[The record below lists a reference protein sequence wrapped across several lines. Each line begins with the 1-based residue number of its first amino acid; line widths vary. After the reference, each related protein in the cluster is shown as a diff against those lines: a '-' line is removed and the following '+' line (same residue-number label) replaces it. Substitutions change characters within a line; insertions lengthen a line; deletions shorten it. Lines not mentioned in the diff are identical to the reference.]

1 MSIQKNFKLTDDMFK
16 KYNELK
22 SKLQIASVIDFF
34 MKMLNSLE
42 NNNEECKELQQ
53 QNQRL
58 LIEIGR
64 LQALLQVQQ
73 QQQQQTLPK
82 QNMFQKLL
90 SIVKK

>member
-22 SKLQIASVIDFF
+22 SKLQIASDIDFF

>member
-1 MSIQKNFKLTDDMFK
+1 MSIQKNFKLTNDMFK

-22 SKLQIASVIDFF
+22 SKLQITSDIDFF

-58 LIEIGR
+58 LIEVGR

-73 QQQQQTLPK
+73 QQIFPK
-82 QNMFQKLL
+82 PNIFQKLL
-90 SIVKK
+90 SIFKK

>member
-22 SKLQIASVIDFF
+22 SKLQIASDIDFF

-58 LIEIGR
+58 LIDIGR
-64 LQALLQVQQ
+64 LQALLKVKQ

>member
-1 MSIQKNFKLTDDMFK
+1 MFK

-22 SKLQIASVIDFF
+22 SKLQITSDIDFF

-58 LIEIGR
+58 LIEVGR

-73 QQQQQTLPK
+73 QQIFPK
-82 QNMFQKLL
+82 PNIFQKLL
-90 SIVKK
+90 SIFKK

>member
-22 SKLQIASVIDFF
+22 SKLQITSDIDFF

-73 QQQQQTLPK
+73 QQTLPK

-90 SIVKK
+90 SIFKK